1 MRRTTRVRLVAL
13 LALVA
18 VLLAGCSVSPGDKV
32 TVTMKEWSMAVS
44 PAAAT
49 AGRIRFEIDSDG
61 ERKHNFALILGKDI
75 AAVPKTATGAL
86 ELEGAN
92 RPIDEIEAFEP
103 GHYIA
108 TTPNLLA
115 GDYVMVCTLVTDGVP
130 HYVQGMVT
138 KFHVNPR
145 TKKAA

>member
-1 MRRTTRVRLVAL
+1 LLAL
-13 LALVA
+13 LALVP

-32 TVTMKEWSMAVS
+32 TVTMKEWSIAVT
-44 PAAAT
+44 PGEAT
-49 AGRIRFEIDSDG
+49 SGRVRFEIDADG
-61 ERKHNFALILGKDI
+61 ELKHDFALLLAKDI
-75 AAVPKTATGAL
+75 AAVAKLPTGAL
-86 ELEGAN
+86 DLEGPN

-115 GDYVMVCTLVTDGVP
+115 GDYLMVCTLVTDGVP
-130 HYVQGMVT
+130 HFAQGMVT

-145 TKKAA
+145 TKKAT